1 MSVLIPAFL
10 LAEGIFSARTLAGDH
25 IDVSVPQI
33 MAAPL
38 PLTAADEIII
48 PESGVSPEKMDEYS
62 AIVSSYLDSIVDGK
76 VSWKSKIAREDEL
89 NLYPIYIQM
98 TKEQR
103 KKQLV
108 AFSSVLSPLKLR
120 HPNGDE
126 WRACTNSQKQI
137 WLDGKLI
144 DSQIASTHHRKEII
158 FFINRNDQHKK
169 SVSNGRFD

>member
-1 MSVLIPAFL
+1 MTKTTSKRRFFFKMSVLIPAFL

-103 KKQLV
+103 KKQPV
-108 AFSSVLSPLKLR
+108 TSISKLTR
-120 HPNGDE
+120 
-126 WRACTNSQKQI
+126 
-137 WLDGKLI
+137 
-144 DSQIASTHHRKEII
+144 
-158 FFINRNDQHKK
+158 
-169 SVSNGRFD
+169 